1 MKMQEMK
8 DSVRAKKKNDESTK
22 SGNSR
27 CRKGWQKFIIGPIF
41 ESKRPSAKEIRLQLL
56 KRRIY
61 CKWENNSLSR

>member
-8 DSVRAKKKNDESTK
+8 DSVRAKNNDESAK

>member
-8 DSVRAKKKNDESTK
+8 DSVRAKNNDESAK

-27 CRKGWQKFIIGPIF
+27 CRKGWKKFIIGPVF

-56 KRRIY
+56 KRRI
-61 CKWENNSLSR
+61 

>member
-8 DSVRAKKKNDESTK
+8 DSVRAKNNDESTK

-41 ESKRPSAKEIRLQLL
+41 ESKRPSAKEIRVQLL
-56 KRRIY
+56 KRRI
-61 CKWENNSLSR
+61 

>member
-1 MKMQEMK
+1 MQEMK
-8 DSVRAKKKNDESTK
+8 DSVQAKNNDESAK

-56 KRRIY
+56 KRRI
-61 CKWENNSLSR
+61 

>member
-8 DSVRAKKKNDESTK
+8 DSVRAKNNDESTK

-41 ESKRPSAKEIRLQLL
+41 ESKRPNAKEIRLQLI
-56 KRRIY
+56 KRRI
-61 CKWENNSLSR
+61 

>member
-8 DSVRAKKKNDESTK
+8 DSVRAKNNDESTK

-41 ESKRPSAKEIRLQLL
+41 ESKRSSAKEIRLQLL
-56 KRRIY
+56 KRRI
-61 CKWENNSLSR
+61 

>member
-1 MKMQEMK
+1 MK
-8 DSVRAKKKNDESTK
+8 DSVRAKNNDESAK

-56 KRRIY
+56 KRRI
-61 CKWENNSLSR
+61 

>member
-8 DSVRAKKKNDESTK
+8 DSVRAKNNDESTK

-27 CRKGWQKFIIGPIF
+27 CRKSWQKFIIGPIF

-56 KRRIY
+56 KRRI
-61 CKWENNSLSR
+61 

>member
-8 DSVRAKKKNDESTK
+8 DSVRAKNKDESTK

-56 KRRIY
+56 KRRI
-61 CKWENNSLSR
+61 

>member
-8 DSVRAKKKNDESTK
+8 DSVRAKNNDESAK

-56 KRRIY
+56 KRRI
-61 CKWENNSLSR
+61 